1 MSQINGQPIS
11 LNGSV
16 LSGLHCFVTAAE
28 HLNFTRAAV
37 DLHLTQSAVSHRI
50 KKLEQQLEFK
60 VFLRFN
66 RQLKLTKEGAQLL
79 QVLQS
84 SFDQL
89 ETTIKDI
96 RRQDVSGR
104 LTLSSAPS
112 FTLRWLAPRL
122 GDFQKHFPG
131 LLLNIETRD
140 RQIDFRQEQVDVAIY
155 YGTGHYPELHAVKL
169 LDEFHIPVCSPSYA
183 AQHQLIGRPD
193 RLAGCLL
200 LHDSSSG
207 DDYAEWRYWCESAGL
222 AHQELSYSYCF
233 NRTELAIATALNGQ
247 GIALG
252 KYRLLADEL
261 SSGQLV
267 APFDLR
273 IPAQQS
279 YYAVCH
285 PDYVEQPSVRALLEW
300 LEQQAAL
307 G

>member
-1 MSQINGQPIS
+1 MS

-16 LSGLHCFVTAAE
+16 LSGLHCFVMAAE

-50 KKLEQQLEFK
+50 KKLEQQLGFK

-155 YGTGHYPELHAVKL
+155 YGAGHYSELHAVKL

-193 RLAGCLL
+193 RLAECLL

-207 DDYAEWRYWCESAGL
+207 DDYAEWRYWCESVGL

-252 KYRLLADEL
+252 KYRLLAEEL
-261 SSGQLV
+261 RSGQLV

-307 G
+307 E